1 MKKTKINGKEIIK
14 KRTKKIKQNFKIL
27 KEKCFTIYSEVKSI
41 IIRDIKNNTNW
52 TYDYQVG
59 ATVYNNKVNSK
70 IKDSNGI
77 EYKIVN
83 VIDTEPTLVYEVE
96 PVEMRVD

>member
-41 IIRDIKNNTNW
+41 EIRDIKNNKNW
-52 TYDYQVG
+52 IYNYNIG
-59 ATVYNNKVNSK
+59 ATVYKNKINSK
-70 IKDSNGI
+70 IKDSDGK
-77 EYKIVN
+77 EYKIIN
-83 VIDTEPTLVYEVE
+83 VIDTEPNLIYEVE
-96 PVEMRVD
+96 LIETKVD